1 MSISLSQTNVRD
13 QIEYIYSLFKPEADK
28 KGIQLVLKNLLPAN
42 DVIISTDKE
51 KVNAILIPLVSNA
64 INYSNGGTIEVGY
77 HLLKTWGIAD
87 ESNGSDEVEF
97 FIKDTGTCLTLNWY
111 KAFLDRFVP
120 DENKDQRAYQGELD
134 ISIAKSYVNMLGGKM
149 RVENEKGVGSV
160 FYVTIP
166 TDHEK
171 NEIQDQSNTNGQI
184 KNLKIL
190 IAEDDEISGML
201 LTIGV
206 KTFGNEVLKVHTGL
220 EAVETCLNNPDIDL
234 VLMDIKM
241 PELDGYE
248 ATRQIRQFNTDVIII
263 AQTAYALMGDR
274 EKALEAG
281 CNEYIAKPFGNATL
295 GSVIRKCFLSSSPG
309 R

>member
-1 MSISLSQTNVRD
+1 MSISFSQTNVRD
-13 QIEYIYSLFKPEADK
+13 QIEYIYSFLKPEADK
-28 KGIQLVLKNLLPAN
+28 KGIQLVLKNLLIAN
-42 DVIISTDKE
+42 DVIIRTDRE
-51 KVNAILIPLVSNA
+51 KVNAILMTLVSNA
-64 INYSNGGTIEVGY
+64 INYSDGGTIELGY
-77 HLLKTWGIAD
+77 HLLKTRGIAN
-87 ESNGSDEVEF
+87 ESDLSDEIEF
-97 FIKDTGTCLTLNWY
+97 FIKDTGTGLTLNRY
-111 KAFLDRFVP
+111 KAFLDRIVP
-120 DENKDQRAYQGELD
+120 DGITDEKTCQGELD
-134 ISIAKSYVNMLGGKM
+134 ISITKAYVNMLGGKM

-166 TDHEK
+166 GDYESQV
-171 NEIQDQSNTNGQI
+171 NEISDHSGTKDKI

-206 KTFGNEVLKVHTGL
+206 KAFGNEVLKVHTGL

-248 ATRQIRQFNTDVIII
+248 ATRQIRMFNTDVIII

-274 EKALEAG
+274 EKAIEAG
-281 CNEYIAKPFGNATL
+281 CNEYIAKPFGNASL
-295 GSVIRKCFLSSSPG
+295 GSVIRKCFLSS
-309 R
+309 

>member
-1 MSISLSQTNVRD
+1 MSISFSQTNVRD

-64 INYSNGGTIEVGY
+64 IKYSDGGTIELGY

-87 ESNGSDEVEF
+87 ESDGSDEVEF
-97 FIKDTGTCLTLNWY
+97 FIKDTGTGLTLNWY

-120 DENKDQRAYQGELD
+120 DEITDERACQGELD
-134 ISIAKSYVNMLGGKM
+134 ISITKAYVNMLGGKM

-171 NEIQDQSNTNGQI
+171 NDIQDYSNSNGQI

-206 KTFGNEVLKVHTGL
+206 KTFGNEVLKVHTGV

-295 GSVIRKCFLSSSPG
+295 GSVIRKCFLSS
-309 R
+309 